1 MVAAVRPG
9 ATLSLKRSGY
19 RSWAVVVRGSRVR
32 RAMAS
37 FMAAGRGGL
46 WLWLLMGGWT
56 GGGLRPDWRRVV
68 RALSGDVRV
77 SWKP

>member
-9 ATLSLKRSGY
+9 AMLSLKRSGY

-46 WLWLLMGGWT
+46 WLLM
-56 GGGLRPDWRRVV
+56 GGGLRPD
-68 RALSGDVRV
+68 
-77 SWKP
+77 

>member
-1 MVAAVRPG
+1 MAAVRPG

-37 FMAAGRGGL
+37 FMAAGQGG
-46 WLWLLMGGWT
+46 LWLLMGGWVAT
-56 GGGLRPDWRRVV
+56 
-68 RALSGDVRV
+68 
-77 SWKP
+77 